1 MANRR
6 QVSFYGASVG
16 KSVAECVQGLRSGP
30 AALTASAARS
40 CALCLRSLLFMRL
53 RTLPSLY
60 ICEHSL
66 VSLCV
71 CGRRNIAADL
81 WPQSPSS
88 NIDLGGARKGKRL
101 AAVLREREKREA
113 ADPSLKEQRVRQVSF
128 YGASSAKTAGKCVQ
142 GLRSGLAALTSS
154 AARSRALCV

>member
-1 MANRR
+1 
-6 QVSFYGASVG
+6 
-16 KSVAECVQGLRSGP
+16 
-30 AALTASAARS
+30 
-40 CALCLRSLLFMRL
+40 MRL

-66 VSLCV
+66 ISLCV

-88 NIDLGGARKGKRL
+88 NMDLGGRSILELGGARKGKRL
-101 AAVLREREKREA
+101 ETELRARDKREA
-113 ADPSLKEQRVRQVSF
+113 ADPSLKEQRVQQVSF

-142 GLRSGLAALTSS
+142 GLRSGPAALTSS